1 LFIPAKHCQHHE
13 VRMKQDNRKT
23 TISASISMN
32 ILLIEKYELFNNP
45 RESVYLKINEG
56 GREIWQVT
64 TSSI

>member
-1 LFIPAKHCQHHE
+1 
-13 VRMKQDNRKT
+13 MKQDNRKT

-32 ILLIEKYELFNNP
+32 ILLIEKYELFNNS

-56 GREIWQVT
+56 GREIWRIT